1 MTLKR
6 ILALIF
12 DWGAAIL
19 VVQVIP
25 NGPDYGTQSNS
36 LLTLI
41 VFATEVTLFTW
52 MMGSSF
58 GQRIVG
64 LRVIDFYSDSNPT
77 FVQSVFRT
85 FLIVVLIPPLLAD
98 SEGRGLHDRLA
109 KTKLIKSYFLNL
121 ALTMNMVTK
130 LS

>member
-77 FVQSVFRT
+77 FVQSLFRT
-85 FLIVVLIPPLLAD
+85 LLIVVLIPPLLAD

-109 KTKLIKSYFLNL
+109 KTKLIKS
-121 ALTMNMVTK
+121 
-130 LS
+130 

>member
-6 ILALIF
+6 ILALII

-85 FLIVVLIPPLLAD
+85 FLIVVLVPPLLAD
-98 SEGRGLHDRLA
+98 AEGRGLHDRLA
-109 KTKLIKSYFLNL
+109 KTKIIKI
-121 ALTMNMVTK
+121 
-130 LS
+130 

>member
-77 FVQSVFRT
+77 FGQSVFRT
-85 FLIVVLIPPLLAD
+85 FLIVVLVPPLLAD
-98 SEGRGLHDRLA
+98 AEGRGLHDRLA
-109 KTKLIKSYFLNL
+109 KTKIIKI
-121 ALTMNMVTK
+121 
-130 LS
+130 

>member
-12 DWGAAIL
+12 DWVAAIL

-36 LLTLI
+36 LLTLLI
-41 VFATEVTLFTW
+41 FAIEVALFTW

-64 LRVIDFYSDSNPT
+64 IRVRDFSIDKNPT
-77 FVQSVFRT
+77 LFQSLIRT

-109 KTKLIKSYFLNL
+109 KTKLIKI
-121 ALTMNMVTK
+121 
-130 LS
+130 

>member
-1 MTLKR
+1 MTGKR

-12 DWGAAIL
+12 DWVSAIL

-36 LLTLI
+36 LLTLL
-41 VFATEVTLFTW
+41 VFAIEVTLFTW

-64 LRVIDFYSDSNPT
+64 IRVKDLIKDSNPT
-77 FVQSVFRT
+77 LVQSLIRT
-85 FLIVVLIPPLLAD
+85 LLIVVLIPPLLAD
-98 SEGRGLHDRLA
+98 AEGRGLHDRIA
-109 KTKLIKSYFLNL
+109 KTKITN
-121 ALTMNMVTK
+121 V
-130 LS
+130 

>member
-1 MTLKR
+1 MTGKR

-12 DWGAAIL
+12 DWVAAIL

-36 LLTLI
+36 LLTLL
-41 VFATEVTLFTW
+41 VFAIEVTLFTW

-64 LRVIDFYSDSNPT
+64 IRVRDLVKDSNPT
-77 FVQSVFRT
+77 LVQSLIRT
-85 FLIVVLIPPLLAD
+85 LLIVVLIPPLLAD
-98 SEGRGLHDRLA
+98 TEGRGLHDRIA
-109 KTKLIKSYFLNL
+109 KTKITN
-121 ALTMNMVTK
+121 V
-130 LS
+130 

>member
-1 MTLKR
+1 MTFKR

-12 DWGAAIL
+12 DWVAAIL

-36 LLTLI
+36 LLTLL
-41 VFATEVTLFTW
+41 VFAIEVTLFTW

-64 LRVIDFYSDSNPT
+64 LRVRDFNSGSNPT

-85 FLIVVLIPPLLAD
+85 FLIVVLVPPLLAD
-98 SEGRGLHDRLA
+98 AEGRGLHDRLA
-109 KTKLIKSYFLNL
+109 KTKIIKI
-121 ALTMNMVTK
+121 
-130 LS
+130 

>member
-1 MTLKR
+1 MTGKR

-12 DWGAAIL
+12 DWVSAIL

-25 NGPDYGTQSNS
+25 NGPAYGTQSNS
-36 LLTLI
+36 LLTLLI
-41 VFATEVTLFTW
+41 FAIEVTLFTW

-64 LRVIDFYSDSNPT
+64 IRVRDFSIDKNPT
-77 FVQSVFRT
+77 LLQSLFRT
-85 FLIVVLIPPLLAD
+85 LLIVVLIPPLLAD

-109 KTKLIKSYFLNL
+109 KTKLIEI
-121 ALTMNMVTK
+121 
-130 LS
+130 

>member
-77 FVQSVFRT
+77 FVQSVSRT
-85 FLIVVLIPPLLAD
+85 FLIVVLVPPLLAD
-98 SEGRGLHDRLA
+98 AEGRGLHDRLA
-109 KTKLIKSYFLNL
+109 KTKIIKI
-121 ALTMNMVTK
+121 
-130 LS
+130 

>member
-1 MTLKR
+1 MTGKR

-12 DWGAAIL
+12 DWVAAIL

-36 LLTLI
+36 LLTLL
-41 VFATEVTLFTW
+41 VFAIEVTLFTW

-64 LRVIDFYSDSNPT
+64 IRVRDLVKDSNPT
-77 FVQSVFRT
+77 LVQSLIRT
-85 FLIVVLIPPLLAD
+85 LLIVVLIPPLLAD
-98 SEGRGLHDRLA
+98 AEGRGLHDRIA
-109 KTKLIKSYFLNL
+109 KTKITN
-121 ALTMNMVTK
+121 V
-130 LS
+130 

>member
-1 MTLKR
+1 MTFKR

-64 LRVIDFYSDSNPT
+64 LRVIDFYSDSNPR
-77 FVQSVFRT
+77 FVQSLFRT
-85 FLIVVLIPPLLAD
+85 LLIVLLIPPLLAD
-98 SEGRGLHDRLA
+98 AEGRGLHDRLA
-109 KTKLIKSYFLNL
+109 KTKIIKI
-121 ALTMNMVTK
+121 
-130 LS
+130 

>member
-1 MTLKR
+1 MTGKR

-12 DWGAAIL
+12 DWVSAIL

-25 NGPDYGTQSNS
+25 NGPAYGTQSNS
-36 LLTLI
+36 LLTLLI
-41 VFATEVTLFTW
+41 FAIEVTLFTW

-64 LRVIDFYSDSNPT
+64 IRVRDFSIDKNPT
-77 FVQSVFRT
+77 LLQSLFRT
-85 FLIVVLIPPLLAD
+85 LLIVVLIPPLLAD

-109 KTKLIKSYFLNL
+109 KTKLSKI
-121 ALTMNMVTK
+121 
-130 LS
+130 

>member
-77 FVQSVFRT
+77 FMQSVFRT
-85 FLIVVLIPPLLAD
+85 FLIVVLVPPLLAD
-98 SEGRGLHDRLA
+98 AEGRGLHDRLA
-109 KTKLIKSYFLNL
+109 KTKIIKI
-121 ALTMNMVTK
+121 
-130 LS
+130 

>member
-6 ILALIF
+6 ILALII
-12 DWGAAIL
+12 DWVAAIL

-25 NGPDYGTQSNS
+25 NGPDYGTQTNS

-41 VFATEVTLFTW
+41 VFAIEVTLFTW

-64 LRVIDFYSDSNPT
+64 LRVRDLIKDSNPT
-77 FVQSVFRT
+77 LVQSLIRT
-85 FLIVVLIPPLLAD
+85 LLIVLLIPPLLAD
-98 SEGRGLHDRLA
+98 AAGRGLHDRIA
-109 KTKLIKSYFLNL
+109 KTKITN
-121 ALTMNMVTK
+121 V
-130 LS
+130 

>member
-1 MTLKR
+1 MTGKR

-12 DWGAAIL
+12 DWVSAIL

-25 NGPDYGTQSNS
+25 NGPAYGTQSNS
-36 LLTLI
+36 LLTLLI
-41 VFATEVTLFTW
+41 FAFEVTLFTW

-64 LRVIDFYSDSNPT
+64 IRVRDFSIDKNPT
-77 FVQSVFRT
+77 LLQSLFRT
-85 FLIVVLIPPLLAD
+85 LLIVVLIPPLLAD

-109 KTKLIKSYFLNL
+109 KTKLIKI
-121 ALTMNMVTK
+121 
-130 LS
+130 

>member
-1 MTLKR
+1 MTGKR

-12 DWGAAIL
+12 DWVAAIL

-36 LLTLI
+36 LLTLL
-41 VFATEVTLFTW
+41 VFAIEVTLFTW

-64 LRVIDFYSDSNPT
+64 IRVRDLVKDSNPT
-77 FVQSVFRT
+77 LVQSLIRT
-85 FLIVVLIPPLLAD
+85 LLIVLLVPPLLAD
-98 SEGRGLHDRLA
+98 AEGRGLHDRIA
-109 KTKLIKSYFLNL
+109 KTKITN
-121 ALTMNMVTK
+121 V
-130 LS
+130 

>member
-1 MTLKR
+1 MTIKR

-12 DWGAAIL
+12 DWVAAIL

-36 LLTLI
+36 LLTLLI
-41 VFATEVTLFTW
+41 FAIEVALFTW

-64 LRVIDFYSDSNPT
+64 IRVRDFSVDKNPT
-77 FVQSVFRT
+77 LFQSLIRT

-109 KTKLIKSYFLNL
+109 KTKLIKI
-121 ALTMNMVTK
+121 
-130 LS
+130 

>member
-85 FLIVVLIPPLLAD
+85 FLIVVLVPPLLAD
-98 SEGRGLHDRLA
+98 AEGRGLYDRLA
-109 KTKLIKSYFLNL
+109 KTKIIKI
-121 ALTMNMVTK
+121 
-130 LS
+130 

>member
-12 DWGAAIL
+12 DWVAAIL

-36 LLTLI
+36 LLTLL
-41 VFATEVTLFTW
+41 VFAIEVTLFTW

-64 LRVIDFYSDSNPT
+64 LRVRDLIKDSNPT
-77 FVQSVFRT
+77 LVQSLIRT
-85 FLIVVLIPPLLAD
+85 LLIVLLIPPLLAD
-98 SEGRGLHDRLA
+98 AAGRGLHDRIA
-109 KTKLIKSYFLNL
+109 KTKITN
-121 ALTMNMVTK
+121 V
-130 LS
+130 

>member
-85 FLIVVLIPPLLAD
+85 FLIVLLVPPLLAD
-98 SEGRGLHDRLA
+98 AEGRGLHDRLA
-109 KTKLIKSYFLNL
+109 KTKIIKI
-121 ALTMNMVTK
+121 
-130 LS
+130 

>member
-6 ILALIF
+6 ILALII
-12 DWGAAIL
+12 DWVAAIL

-25 NGPDYGTQSNS
+25 NGPDYGTQTNS

-64 LRVIDFYSDSNPT
+64 LRVRDLIKDSNPT
-77 FVQSVFRT
+77 LVQSLIRT
-85 FLIVVLIPPLLAD
+85 LLIVLLIPPLLAD
-98 SEGRGLHDRLA
+98 AAGRGLHDRIA
-109 KTKLIKSYFLNL
+109 KTKITN
-121 ALTMNMVTK
+121 V
-130 LS
+130 

>member
-1 MTLKR
+1 MTGKR

-12 DWGAAIL
+12 DWVSAIL

-25 NGPDYGTQSNS
+25 NGPAYGTQSNS
-36 LLTLI
+36 LLTLLI
-41 VFATEVTLFTW
+41 FAFEVTLFTW

-64 LRVIDFYSDSNPT
+64 IRVRDFSIDKNPT
-77 FVQSVFRT
+77 LLQSLFRT
-85 FLIVVLIPPLLAD
+85 LLIVVLIPPLLAD

-109 KTKLIKSYFLNL
+109 KTKLIEI
-121 ALTMNMVTK
+121 
-130 LS
+130 

>member
-77 FVQSVFRT
+77 FVQSECRT
-85 FLIVVLIPPLLAD
+85 LLIVVLVPPLLAD
-98 SEGRGLHDRLA
+98 AEGRGLHDRLA
-109 KTKLIKSYFLNL
+109 KTKIIKI
-121 ALTMNMVTK
+121 
-130 LS
+130 

>member
-77 FVQSVFRT
+77 FVQSLFRT
-85 FLIVVLIPPLLAD
+85 LLIVLLIPPLLAD
-98 SEGRGLHDRLA
+98 AEGRGLHDRLA
-109 KTKLIKSYFLNL
+109 KTKIIKI
-121 ALTMNMVTK
+121 
-130 LS
+130 